1 MSTRPSRD
9 LRRAADLAAL
19 REHRST
25 SPAAAHAAIA
35 RELWTAFRTLGF
47 TSGRVLAGGEDA
59 ATFLGLAPGR
69 WPGGASGTAVVG
81 PDHAPVRP
89 LNVHPGWQGPDEID
103 LAITSMPVNDVTLRD
118 PSNIVAR
125 RADQVAL
132 AILTVRG
139 TRPGGLSALLASHDL
154 MDDPVSIA
162 RREIAS
168 MADLVGA
175 VRLPSG
181 AHRHQPGTDLPTD
194 LLLFRRRHPGEP
206 QRGAN
211 FETAPGINLDGA
223 RVTINTYFDTRPD
236 RMLGRATYDPTSPP
250 PTNLALTGDRNRFA
264 VELRA
269 AFEQLTA
276 EALHNGLTMTPA
288 REPAPSHGI
297 RPNAVNDVD
306 RYLSRGQRLRSGP
319 VTYPGIGLS
328 GWHGPGHDVQGPAS
342 GL

>member
-1 MSTRPSRD
+1 MSPRPPRD

-19 REHRST
+19 REHRIT
-25 SPAAAHAAIA
+25 RPGNAHMVIA
-35 RELWTAFRTLGF
+35 RELWSAFRALGF
-47 TSGRVLAGGEDA
+47 SSGRVLAGGEDA
-59 ATFLGLAPGR
+59 ATFLGLSPGQ
-69 WPGGASGTAVVG
+69 WPGGTSGTAAVG
-81 PDHAPVRP
+81 PDHAPGRP
-89 LNVHPGWQGPDEID
+89 LTVHPGWKGPEEID

-139 TRPGGLSALLASHDL
+139 TRPGGLSTLLASHDL
-154 MDDPVSIA
+154 MDDPVDIA

-168 MADLVGA
+168 MAELVGA

-223 RVTINTYFDTRPD
+223 RVTLNTYFDTRPD

-250 PTNLALTGDRNRFA
+250 PTNLTLTGNRNRFA
-264 VELRA
+264 VELHA

-276 EALHNGLTMTPA
+276 EALRNDLTMTPA
-288 REPAPSHGI
+288 TQAAPSQGP

-319 VTYPGIGLS
+319 AAYPGIGQT
-328 GWHGPGHDVQGPAS
+328 GWRGPSRDIDGPAS